1 MSAAWASSSVLLPDF
16 ARTTTFRWTLAIA
29 GAIVLY
35 PLVMF
40 GFVYWQTAA
49 YLISE
54 NDVLLVNELRVFA
67 DNTPEQR
74 LAEIDDR
81 LRKDPR
87 RVKVAGL
94 FGADGRRIVGNIESL
109 PVGLTPDIPTVAVV
123 LRLEGGNRET
133 QKVKLAAH
141 PLPGGETL
149 VIGLNIDEI
158 AEIAEIV
165 GRALGFGLLPA
176 LVLAVAMGM
185 VLSLRALGRLS
196 DVNRKI
202 QSIVAGDL
210 RERLPTHGSGDPF
223 DQLAVGV
230 NRMLSEIEAL
240 IHEIS
245 GIGDNS

>member
-1 MSAAWASSSVLLPDF
+1 MCAAWVSSSVRLPDF
-16 ARTTTFRWTLAIA
+16 TRATTFRWTLVVA
-29 GAIVLY
+29 GAFGLCTLVL
-35 PLVMF
+35 F

-49 YLISE
+49 YMVAE
-54 NDVLLVNELRVFA
+54 NDALLSEEIRVFA
-67 DNTPEQR
+67 ANTPEQR

-109 PVGLTPDIPTVAVV
+109 PVGLAPDIPTVAVV
-123 LRLEGGNRET
+123 VRLEGGDRET

-149 VIGLNIDEI
+149 VIGRNIDEI

-176 LVLAVAMGM
+176 LGLAVAMGM

-202 QSIVAGDL
+202 QSIVAG
-210 RERLPTHGSGDPF
+210 
-223 DQLAVGV
+223 
-230 NRMLSEIEAL
+230 
-240 IHEIS
+240 
-245 GIGDNS
+245 